1 MTVDRYRELCARHR
15 WNVPHDFNIAAA
27 VCGRHASD
35 DARVAI
41 HWEDESGATTTP
53 VSAAAA
59 GPIAAPTLAALG
71 VGRGDKLA
79 IMPRNEKPDRPHRP
93 CYQLGAVAV
102 PLSFLFGPEA
112 LEYRLQNSESLVAI
126 VDPASLP
133 NLAPIRDRLPGLR
146 HVIGVAGAQES
157 WLLDWDRLL
166 QKSSDGFS
174 PVATRAADPAIL
186 VYTSGTTG
194 PPKAFDAAAMRSA
207 TCGFVYSQMNSR
219 RRAMC
224 SGRRRIGHGLA
235 A

>member
-35 DARVAI
+35 GARVAI
-41 HWEDESGATTTP
+41 YWEDESGATTTL
-53 VSAAAA
+53 SFGELQRQANRCANA
-59 GPIAAPTLAALG
+59 LAALG

-79 IMPRNEKPDRPHRP
+79 IMLPQRPETAIAHIA

-146 HVIGVAGAQES
+146 HAIGVAGAREAVGA
-157 WLLDWDRLL
+157 RL
-166 QKSSDGFS
+166 G
-174 PVATRAADPAIL
+174 PVAAERPRTSSRRWRRAPPIRRSSSTPA
-186 VYTSGTTG
+186 GR
-194 PPKAFDAAAMRSA
+194 PA
-207 TCGFVYSQMNSR
+207 R
-219 RRAMC
+219 RRA
-224 SGRRRIGHGLA
+224 R
-235 A
+235 